1 MVLAMAMIIMNVS
14 KIIDISHN
22 YQPTLLASFS
32 NLKSFFI
39 SKDVEQCYYH
49 GVVKDWQGGEIL
61 FD

>member
-1 MVLAMAMIIMNVS
+1 MNVS

-32 NLKSFFI
+32 DLKSFFI